1 MLFSARTTI
10 QLLIVLGAAIG
21 SRGYSYY
28 DEDDLS
34 SRGLGLSDYEP
45 EYSRSYIDESAFV
58 LSARDLRSLGVRAED
73 ISHVLVIRGKDPKQ
87 PSSSDHEGM
96 LKWHQEMHK
105 ITTENVNTKQKEL
118 DAAKQIPNYEHG
130 IKNAKNLHKSAKE
143 IMEYH
148 ADSIKD
154 YKNILGHH
162 WSPPWM
168 GGGSSL

>member
-10 QLLIVLGAAIG
+10 QLLIVLCAAIS

-34 SRGLGLSDYEP
+34 ARGLGLSDYEP

-73 ISHVLVIRGKDPKQ
+73 ISHVLVIRGGGKEPKQ

-105 ITTENVNTKQKEL
+105 ISKENVHEKQKEL
-118 DAAKQIPNYEHG
+118 DAARMIPDNKHG
-130 IKNAKNLHKSAKE
+130 IKSAKTLHE
-143 IMEYH
+143 SAKDSMEFH
-148 ADSIKD
+148 AESIEG
-154 YKNILGHH
+154 YKKILGHH
-162 WSPPWM
+162 
-168 GGGSSL
+168 